1 MIKLVSYDISDCP
14 NARGLSHDDSVMLRR
29 LVNVWRARNSRN
41 SERRKYYEGKISVK
55 NLGIA
60 IPKGFE
66 LANPT
71 CDWAAKA
78 VDMLQARS
86 RFDGFVFADG
96 EPNHNT
102 EVIMRDNDLELKYR
116 RAVISELI
124 HGVVF
129 ATLSAGAND
138 EPKCIINF
146 HDAESAA
153 ALWNERKNRIR
164 CGMAVVDTDFLGE
177 GNEEVAS
184 VINYYTDTA
193 VIEISRSMDT
203 LEWYVSRTMPHPM
216 GRPLMEP
223 MAYRPSQTKP
233 LGRSR
238 ITNDVMGIVDDAM
251 RTIMLM
257 EYTSEMFA
265 APQKYILGAT
275 DEDFDKPMW
284 ETYIGNIITF
294 GRDGETGE
302 TAKFGQLP
310 QMSMEP
316 LISVLRSHAARFAGS
331 TGVPITSLGVIHDN
345 PASYEA
351 IKAGSED
358 LVIEAQFLNMTN
370 SRSLRNIALMA
381 QAISKNVPLR
391 SLSDEEKDV
400 TAHFKN
406 PSMPSISSQADS
418 MVKLVSIVPELAESD
433 VTLEEFGF
441 DQSTIRRID
450 SDVRKARS
458 RAQAMAQMQQA
469 NGKTATMYEIKS
481 IVQSY
486 RAGRVTRDDAIMLL
500 AQIGFDESQA
510 NSILNGRIDGSEVV
524 DSAAEELENANSDE
538 EANGRLRKTNRAV
551 YLASQKSNTQSFE

>member
-1 MIKLVSYDISDCP
+1 MVSYDIADLP
-14 NARGLSHDDSVMLRR
+14 EARGLKHDDAVMLRR
-29 LVNVWRARNSRN
+29 LVNVWTDRNARNA
-41 SERRKYYEGKISVK
+41 ERRKYYEGKIAVK

-60 IPKGFE
+60 IPEGFE

-129 ATLSAGAND
+129 ATLSAGADD

-146 HDAESAA
+146 HDAESAS

-164 CGMAVVDTDFLGE
+164 CGMAVADTDYVGE
-177 GNEEVAS
+177 GMEEIAS
-184 VINYYTDTA
+184 VVNFYTDNA
-193 VIEISRSMDT
+193 VIEITRDMDT

-302 TAKFGQLP
+302 TAQFGQLP

-316 LISVLRSHAARFAGS
+316 LISMLRSHAARFAGS

-358 LVIEAQFLNMTN
+358 LVIETQFLNLTN

-381 QAISKNVPLR
+381 QAISRNVPL
-391 SLSDEEKDV
+391 SALSEEEKDV

-406 PSMPSISSQADS
+406 PSMPSISSQSDA
-418 MVKLVSIVPELAESD
+418 MVKLVSIMPGMAESD
-433 VTLEEFGF
+433 VTLEELGF
-441 DQSTIRRID
+441 DQATIRRID
-450 SDVRKARS
+450 SDIRKANS

-486 RAGRVTRDDAIMLL
+486 RAERVTRDDAIMLL
-500 AQIGFDESQA
+500 AQIGFDEEQA
-510 NSILNGRIDGSEVV
+510 NNILNGKIDGSEVV
-524 DSAAEELENANSDE
+524 E
-538 EANGRLRKTNRAV
+538 EASEGLNGNSNQTDDDRLRKKINARNI
-551 YLASQKSNTQSFE
+551 ASQKGNPESFE

>member
-1 MIKLVSYDISDCP
+1 MSISYDVQALPEAD
-14 NARGLSHDDSVMLRR
+14 GLSHDEQVMLRR
-29 LVNVWRARNSRN
+29 LVTTLNRRSKSNE
-41 SERRKYYEGKISVK
+41 ERRLYYEGKVGVK

-60 IPKGFE
+60 IPQGFE

-71 CDWAAKA
+71 CDWPAKA

-86 RFDGFVFADG
+86 RFDGFVFSDG
-96 EPNHNT
+96 EPNRST
-102 EVIMRDNDLELKYR
+102 ESFVRDNDLELKYR

-129 ATLSAGAND
+129 ATLSAGGKG
-138 EPKCIINF
+138 EPACIINF
-146 HDAESAA
+146 HDAESAS
-153 ALWNERKNRIR
+153 ALWNERKNCIR
-164 CGMAVVDTDFLGE
+164 CGMAVVDTDFRGDSAD
-177 GNEEVAS
+177 EVAS
-184 VINYYTDTA
+184 IVNYYTDDA
-193 VIEISRSMDT
+193 VIELTRSMITMD
-203 LEWYVSRTMPHPM
+203 WRVSRRMPHPM

-223 MAYRPSQTKP
+223 MAYRPSQNKP

-238 ITNDVMGIVDDAM
+238 ITRDVMGITDDAM

-275 DEDFDKPMW
+275 DEDFDKPVW

-302 TAKFGQLP
+302 TAQFGQLP

-358 LVIEAQFLNMTN
+358 LVVETQFLNMTN

-381 QAISKNVPLR
+381 QAITKNTTIER
-391 SLSDEEKDV
+391 LSEEERDV
-400 TAHFKN
+400 AAHFKN
-406 PSMPSISSQADS
+406 PSMPSISSQADA

-450 SDVRKARS
+450 SDVRKAKS
-458 RAQAMAQMQQA
+458 RALALEQMQQA

-486 RAGRVTRDDAIMLL
+486 RANRVTRDDAIMLL
-500 AQIGFDESQA
+500 AQIGFDEDQA
-510 NSILNGRIDGSEVV
+510 NQLLNGNTGGIEQAV
-524 DSAAEELENANSDE
+524 EEAGANANSQHADDE
-538 EANGRLRKTNRAV
+538 RVRTQNRLRN
-551 YLASQKSNTQSFE
+551 LQSQKNYSQSIEQY

>member
-1 MIKLVSYDISDCP
+1 MIKLVSYDITDLP
-14 NARGLSHDDSVMLRR
+14 DARGLKHEDAVMLRR
-29 LVNVWRARNSRN
+29 LVNVWRDRNARNA
-41 SERRKYYEGKISVK
+41 ERRKYYEGKIAVK

-129 ATLSAGAND
+129 ATLSAGADD

-146 HDAESAA
+146 HDAESAS

-164 CGMAVVDTDFLGE
+164 CGMAVVDTDYVGE
-177 GNEEVAS
+177 GMEEIAS
-184 VINYYTDTA
+184 IVNYYTDQA
-193 VIEISRSMDT
+193 VIEITRDMET

-302 TAKFGQLP
+302 TAQFGQLP

-358 LVIEAQFLNMTN
+358 MVIETQFLNLTN

-381 QAISKNVPLR
+381 QAISRNVPL
-391 SLSDEEKDV
+391 SALSEEEKDV

-406 PSMPSISSQADS
+406 PSMPSISSQSDA
-418 MVKLVSIVPELAESD
+418 MVKLVSIMPGMAESN
-433 VTLEEFGF
+433 VTLEELGF
-441 DQSTIRRID
+441 DQATIRRID
-450 SDVRKARS
+450 SDIRKANS

-486 RAGRVTRDDAIMLL
+486 RAERVTKDDAIMLL
-500 AQIGFDESQA
+500 SQIGFDEEQA
-510 NSILNGRIDGSEVV
+510 NNILNGKIDGSEVV
-524 DSAAEELENANSDE
+524 EKASEGLNNGNSNQEDDE
-538 EANGRLRKTNRAV
+538 RLRKQARAN
-551 YLASQKSNTQSFE
+551 YIASQKGNPESFE